1 MNEADLAARLAAAPG
16 PDVRAGRA
24 AAARARRVIRPP
36 GALAALDEVAC
47 WLAGWQRTASP
58 RVERPAAVLAA
69 ADHGVAARG
78 VSPYPPEVTAAMV
91 SAIKAGAATSSVLA
105 REAGVELAVI
115 DAGVGRPSADLVRSP
130 ALSEEEF
137 SACFE
142 QGREAVAGLDCDLL
156 AVGEMGIGNST
167 AAAAVAAA
175 VVGGDPAEWV
185 GPGSG
190 ASGPIL
196 EAKRRAVAEG
206 VRRAGPVGALEALR
220 HLGGGEMAALA
231 GAVAEA
237 RLRSVPVVLDG
248 FISTAAVIALEA
260 AVPGALDHCLA
271 SHVSAEPG
279 HRRLLEWLGMTPLL
293 DLDLRLGEGSGAL
306 LAVPLI
312 RMAAAA
318 VTDVATFEE
327 RGMAGPGAR

>member
-1 MNEADLAARLAAAPG
+1 MNRASLTAALAATPG
-16 PDVRAGRA
+16 PDARAGRA

-91 SAIKAGAATSSVLA
+91 SAIAEGAATSSVLA

-115 DAGVGRPSADLVRSP
+115 DAGVGRPSADLTCSP
-130 ALSEEEF
+130 ALSKEEF
-137 SACFE
+137 SACFR

-156 AVGEMGIGNST
+156 AIGEMGIGNST

-175 VVGGDPAEWV
+175 VVGGDPAGWV

-190 ASGPIL
+190 ASGPVL
-196 EAKRRAVAEG
+196 KAKRRAVAEG
-206 VRRAGPVGALEALR
+206 VRRAGPVEALEALR

-260 AVPGALDHCLA
+260 AAPGALDHCLA

-279 HRRLLEWLGMTPLL
+279 HRRLLEWLGKAPLL

-327 RGMAGPGAR
+327 RGIAGTEPQ

>member
-1 MNEADLAARLAAAPG
+1 MNRAGLAALLAAAPG

-24 AAARARRVIRPP
+24 AAERARRVIRPP

-47 WLAGWQRTASP
+47 WLAGWQRTARP

-91 SAIKAGAATSSVLA
+91 SAIAEGEATSSVLA

-115 DAGVGRPSADLVRSP
+115 DAGVGRPSADLTCAP

-137 SACFE
+137 WACFR
-142 QGREAVAGLDCDLL
+142 QGQEAVAGLDCDLL

-167 AAAAVAAA
+167 AAAAVASA
-175 VVGGDPAEWV
+175 VVGGDPAGWV

-190 ASGPIL
+190 ASGPVL

-206 VRRAGPVGALEALR
+206 VRRTGPVEALEALR

-260 AVPGALDHCLA
+260 AAPGALDHCLA

-279 HRRLLEWLGMTPLL
+279 HRRLLEWLGKAPLL

-327 RGMAGPGAR
+327 RGIAGTEPQ

>member
-1 MNEADLAARLAAAPG
+1 M
-16 PDVRAGRA
+16 
-24 AAARARRVIRPP
+24 
-36 GALAALDEVAC
+36 
-47 WLAGWQRTASP
+47 
-58 RVERPAAVLAA
+58 
-69 ADHGVAARG
+69 
-78 VSPYPPEVTAAMV
+78 SPYPPEVTAAMV
-91 SAIKAGAATSSVLA
+91 GAIREGAATSSVLA

-115 DAGVGRPSADLVRSP
+115 DAGVGCPSADLTCSP

-167 AAAAVAAA
+167 AAAVAAA
-175 VVGGDPAEWV
+175 VVGGDPADWT

-190 ASGPIL
+190 ASGPVL
-196 EAKRRAVAEG
+196 AAKWRAVAEG
-206 VRRAGPVGALEALR
+206 VRRAGPVEPLEALR

-231 GAVAEA
+231 RAVAEA

-260 AVPGALDHCLA
+260 TAPGALDHCLA

-279 HRRLLEWLGMTPLL
+279 HRRLLEWLGKTPLL
-293 DLDLRLGEGSGAL
+293 DLDLRLGEGSGL
-306 LAVPLI
+306 LAVPLV

-327 RGMAGPGAR
+327 RGMAGAGGQ

>member
-1 MNEADLAARLAAAPG
+1 MNGLAALLAAAPG
-16 PDVRAGRA
+16 PDARAGRA
-24 AAARARRVIRPP
+24 AAERARRVIRPP
-36 GALAALDEVAC
+36 GALAALDEVTC
-47 WLAGWQRTASP
+47 WLAGWQRTARP

-69 ADHGVAARG
+69 ADHGVTARG

-91 SAIKAGAATSSVLA
+91 SAIAEGAATSSVLA
-105 REAGVELAVI
+105 REAGVELTVI
-115 DAGVGRPSADLVRSP
+115 DAGVGRPSADLTCAP

-137 SACFE
+137 SACFR

-175 VVGGDPAEWV
+175 VVGDDPAGWV

-190 ASGPIL
+190 ASGPVL

-206 VRRAGPVGALEALR
+206 VRRAGPVEALEALR

-260 AVPGALDHCLA
+260 AAPGALDHCLA

-279 HRRLLEWLGMTPLL
+279 HRRLLEWLGKAPLL

-327 RGMAGPGAR
+327 RGMAGTEPQ

>member
-1 MNEADLAARLAAAPG
+1 MNGTSLAALLAAAPG
-16 PDVRAGRA
+16 PDARAGRA
-24 AAARARRVIRPP
+24 AAERARRVIRPP

-47 WLAGWQRTASP
+47 WLAGWQRTAAP

-78 VSPYPPEVTAAMV
+78 VSPYPPEVTTAMV
-91 SAIKAGAATSSVLA
+91 SAIAEGAATSSVLA
-105 REAGVELAVI
+105 REAGVELTVI
-115 DAGVGRPSADLVRSP
+115 DAGVGRPSADLTCAP

-137 SACFE
+137 SACFR
-142 QGREAVAGLDCDLL
+142 QGQEAVAGLDCDLL

-175 VVGGDPAEWV
+175 VVGGDPASWV

-190 ASGPIL
+190 ASGPVL

-206 VRRAGPVGALEALR
+206 VRRAGPVEALETLR

-260 AVPGALDHCLA
+260 AAPGALDHCLA

-279 HRRLLEWLGMTPLL
+279 HRRLLEWLGKVPLL

-327 RGMAGPGAR
+327 RGIAGTEPQ